1 MRLWRFIVVSLS
13 TNFGVCMTATKKAF
27 AAHLKSG
34 LIKHYQGRM
43 PSFNAIARDFTLRAP
58 DLPPVSSETV
68 RHWLRG
74 QSMPHV
80 SRMQVL
86 IDWLGSELVDF
97 SLPRNI
103 DCCNKGLGKS
113 CPEERLALCDMIEHL
128 NQQESHA
135 LMAVLHM
142 LAAKHDPH
150 IR

>member
-1 MRLWRFIVVSLS
+1 MVVLFS
-13 TNFGVCMTATKKAF
+13 TNSGACMTATKKAF

-34 LIKHYQGRM
+34 LLKHYEGRL
-43 PSFNAIARDFTLRAP
+43 PSFNIIARDFTLRAP

-86 IDWLGSELVDF
+86 IDWLGVELIDF
-97 SLPRNI
+97 SLQRNN

-113 CPEERLALCDMIEHL
+113 CHNDRLVLCDMIEKL
-128 NQQESHA
+128 DQQESHA
-135 LMAVLHM
+135 MMAVLHM
-142 LAAKHDPH
+142 LAAKHDAHPQ
-150 IR
+150 